1 MIFVYDAGATDF
13 TNNGLGALKPEN
25 CLVTEEINGEY
36 SLTLVHPIDETGKWR
51 RLRMGN
57 IIKAPVPAGKTPRIN
72 TGGMAQTETEI
83 WMVNTGE
90 GNTLYL
96 RSQPTSSSKA
106 LGSYRR
112 GTEVVRLAAA
122 DDKWSEVTTP
132 DGKRGYMFTEYLKYG
147 RTETS
152 GEAAEETIREPMT
165 VRDQPFRIYK
175 TVPTLKDIT
184 VYARHIY
191 YDLMDNHIAEYKP
204 GKTIS
209 GAAAFKGMERAAEDE
224 HGFTFYSDLESTA
237 EDFEIIDK
245 NPAEAIQGDGGI
257 IDNYGGEL
265 MRDWWDVYLAK
276 RIGEDRQTEIREGK
290 NMLGVSYSEDTT
302 DTATRIIP
310 YGEDKDGK
318 RLYLPERYIDSERI
332 GAYPNIKWMALE
344 VKDAKEKTSGKD
356 KRTKEEC
363 WQMMREAAQKA
374 FEGGADL
381 PVATLKVDFIDLSE
395 TEEYRRYAMLQGI
408 HMGDTVKVI
417 TSRLGITVSMRMT
430 KYTYDCLSRKYQN
443 MTLGTVEIALDGN
456 SVSGK
461 NIESGTIRGS
471 LIAPGSIGSGQI
483 AANAIKAGNID
494 VFDLFADTAT
504 IGALDAYIIRAE
516 TIRAIENELDVWA
529 EDKISIGVGRL
540 NIGGENLIRNG
551 GFYNGLDEW
560 TQYSYGINGTGHQM
574 YVVTENR
581 DVPNLWLHAE
591 NETGVFGAIQ
601 TVKGLRKNE
610 QYILHGYAATRN
622 TGGFSVEI
630 RDAASGTFR
639 LSKRFPI
646 TAWGEDNLSL
656 YEKFEAVFE
665 TGESTDVNILLYSNT
680 FGANAYI
687 FLAQIKLEEGNTA
700 TAWSPSRTDPAGS
713 VKAGSNVLIDKDQ
726 VKISTP
732 RFEVEAYDEDGSTA
746 TMRFTAD
753 ALAVDRIESPSVAP
767 RYMGPAQI
775 YADPAATSA
784 QIAAGT
790 HFRTLSDALQT
801 VSNRW
806 LGYEVAVRMAG
817 GMTEYGDIVIGGL
830 CGDGVLYITA
840 EAENHA
846 QIYGSITIRH
856 CACEVD
862 ITYLDIADTGDQAAV
877 TAKSCAAARVVACK
891 VSGNG
896 KAFRIMQ
903 GGNLSAID
911 NELTAGAEEAAY
923 VENGGIA
930 HFEGNTGA
938 GKLLCKRGIMT
949 AAGTVPAGG
958 AEWIETFEPNNRES
972 LIPTGT
978 GGTAPVIPT
987 IETAQYPMMHADSYA
1002 AGNVD
1007 SWAYPQ
1013 SKPSDDL
1020 YQGYTGQAGRI
1031 CGCIWFDNAAI
1042 RAALTGRTV
1051 NQASI
1056 RLTAQKY
1063 VGRGAAVTV
1072 CLRGTAT
1079 EYAGR
1084 SGHPALTT
1092 DYGAIGTAE
1101 PGMTVTLTIPNQA
1114 VNDLVNGTIS
1124 GLMLYSE
1131 DTQDMEGRNYSQ
1143 NYMRFD
1149 GGTSGNQETRPM
1161 MTVVYQ

>member
-132 DGKRGYMFTEYLKYG
+132 DGKRGYMFTEYLKYV

-191 YDLMDNHIAEYKP
+191 YDLMDNHITEYKP
-204 GKTIS
+204 GKTAS

-344 VKDAKEKTSGKD
+344 VKDAKERTSGKD

-395 TEEYRRYAMLQGI
+395 TEEYKGYAMLQGI

-471 LIAPGSIGSGQI
+471 LIAPGSIGGGQI

-551 GFYNGLDEW
+551 GFYNGLDGW
-560 TQYSYGINGTGHQM
+560 AQYSYGINGTGHQM
-574 YVVTENR
+574 YVATENR

-610 QYILHGYAATRN
+610 QYIIHGYAAVRN

-665 TGESTDVNILLYSNT
+665 TGESTDVNILLYCNT
-680 FGANAYI
+680 FGANGYI

-700 TAWSPSRTDPAGS
+700 TAWSPARTDPANS
-713 VKAGSNVLIDKDQ
+713 LTAGSSVIINEDEVRITTK
-726 VKISTP
+726 
-732 RFEVEAYDEDGSTA
+732 RFEVEGYKEDGSTA

-767 RYMGPAQI
+767 RYMGPAHI

-801 VSNRW
+801 VNNRQ
-806 LGYEVAVRMAG
+806 LGYEVTIHMAG
-817 GMTEYGDIVIGGL
+817 GMTEYGELMVVGL
-830 CGDGVLYITA
+830 CGEALFITSDSA
-840 EAENHA
+840 NHA
-846 QIYGSITIRH
+846 TLHGAMRIRR
-856 CACEVD
+856 CSAEVE
-862 ITYLDIADTGDQAAV
+862 ITYLDAIV
-877 TAKSCAAARVVACK
+877 PS
-891 VSGNG
+891 
-896 KAFRIMQ
+896 
-903 GGNLSAID
+903 NLSLSPYIVRSCSYVRIAECVISCRQ
-911 NELTAGAEEAAY
+911 TAFHISRGANVMAENNTLFVEASQAGY
-923 VENGGIA
+923 VMYGGRA
-930 HFEGNTGA
+930 HFQNNIGSGA
-938 GKLLCKRGIMT
+938 LVCDAGVMT
-949 AAGTVPAGG
+949 IAGTVPEMGVTYLN
-958 AEWIETFEPNNRES
+958 TFEPNN
-972 LIPTGT
+972 IDAVTPTGA
-978 GGTAPVIPT
+978 GGAPAAPVVV
-987 IETAQYPMMHADSYA
+987 TAEYPMMHADSYA

-1042 RAALTGRTV
+1042 REALNTKTV

-1114 VNDLVNGTIS
+1114 VNDLVNGTIN
-1124 GLMLYSE
+1124 GLVLYSE
-1131 DTQDMEGRNYSQ
+1131 DVRDMEGRNYSQ

-1149 GGTSGNQETRPM
+1149 GGTSGTAETRPAL
-1161 MTVVYQ
+1161 TVVYQ